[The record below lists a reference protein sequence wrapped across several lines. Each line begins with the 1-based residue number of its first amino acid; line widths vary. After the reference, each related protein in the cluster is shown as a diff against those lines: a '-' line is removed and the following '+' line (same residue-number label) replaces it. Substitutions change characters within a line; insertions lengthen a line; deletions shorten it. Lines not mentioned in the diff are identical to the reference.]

1 MIMQRTGLTLL
12 TESWQ
17 AFADCVEQCVQCF
30 QTRRMLRPRLSAD
43 CVSVRTIHRRHDQ
56 RTAWHRYLVAGGR
69 SRRASVLSATNRS
82 HLPDL
87 TSRVR
92 RRPHQRLLLLL
103 GAGMGS
109 WLSTDT
115 TAGVG
120 SAAAPS
126 SSLGNDLLSVAP
138 AGLQSPIHSDDSLA
152 ARPASII
159 RRTGKPSLEVAPITL
174 ATPSSRDRE
183 LWPTSLS
190 LECDQYVLCRADMN
204 HRAKYLGQ
212 R

>member
-17 AFADCVEQCVQCF
+17 AFANCVEQCVQCF
-30 QTRRMLRPRLSAD
+30 QTRRMFRPRLSAD

-69 SRRASVLSATNRS
+69 SRRASVLSATNHS

-92 RRPHQRLLLLL
+92 RPHQRLLLL

-115 TAGVG
+115 TAG
-120 SAAAPS
+120 SARLRRRHHRSATTCY
-126 SSLGNDLLSVAP
+126 
-138 AGLQSPIHSDDSLA
+138 QSHPPD
-152 ARPASII
+152 
-159 RRTGKPSLEVAPITL
+159 
-174 ATPSSRDRE
+174 
-183 LWPTSLS
+183 
-190 LECDQYVLCRADMN
+190 CN
-204 HRAKYLGQ
+204 HRSTAMTHSQ
-212 R
+212 RVRRRSFAELESPHSRSRRPL